1 MPKTI
6 FVVIGDTHI
15 GSSTAIAPPKFT
27 IHNNDPKEIQV
38 VQHNRLQEWLW
49 SNWID
54 FWDYVKVLAGVRGR
68 RRINRIVTVHL
79 GDVIDG
85 NHHGSKQI
93 IQDVN
98 DQYLVALDVLRPI
111 FDMADVSFGIL
122 GTEAHAGP
130 SCENEVAIYR
140 ELGVQEYGQLL
151 NLEIDGKLHD
161 LAHHGRVGGRSWTSS
176 AAAIAVEVCMDCG
189 HQGIPFPDYIWRA
202 HSHIIDDSGLKVP
215 GTRAITIPSWQLKT
229 AFGNRVASNKPRS
242 DIGGFIIN
250 GGVLDDSRSRYKAQ
264 PDGRKVI
271 EV

>member
-1 MPKTI
+1 
-6 FVVIGDTHI
+6 
-15 GSSTAIAPPKFT
+15 
-27 IHNNDPKEIQV
+27 
-38 VQHNRLQEWLW
+38 
-49 SNWID
+49 
-54 FWDYVKVLAGVRGR
+54 
-68 RRINRIVTVHL
+68 
-79 GDVIDG
+79 
-85 NHHGSKQI
+85 
-93 IQDVN
+93 
-98 DQYLVALDVLRPI
+98 
-111 FDMADVSFGIL
+111 MADVSFGIL

-264 PDGRKVI
+264 RMVEGNRSMI
-271 EV
+271 RTENELLQEVLTELAGPIDPKTEFALQCWLITA